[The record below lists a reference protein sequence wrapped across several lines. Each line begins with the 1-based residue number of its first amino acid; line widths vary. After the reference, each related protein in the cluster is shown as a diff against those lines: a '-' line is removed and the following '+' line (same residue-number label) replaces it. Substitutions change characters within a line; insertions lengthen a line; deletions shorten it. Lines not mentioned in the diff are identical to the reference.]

1 MSRLSLLLF
10 DLDGVLCTNHRRRRC
25 AYIGA
30 CCGLKAEEVEAAI
43 WGSGIEALGD
53 VGALDEKAYL
63 QAYHDALSYP
73 LTLDEWIEARRVA
86 TEPHSEV
93 LDFVQE
99 LKGRVRLAVL
109 TNNST
114 LISTHIDR
122 IFPEL
127 PELFGTA
134 IYASAQFKAAKPNPA
149 CYLSS
154 LSALNASPEETL
166 FIDDSPDNVVGA
178 EKAGLGGYLYTDLDA
193 LRVHLK
199 QIGVL

>member
-1 MSRLSLLLF
+1 MSRHSLLLF

-53 VGALDEKAYL
+53 AGALDEKAYL

-86 TEPHSEV
+86 TEPHQEV
-93 LDFVQE
+93 LDFVGE
-99 LKGRVRLAVL
+99 LEGRVRLAVL
-109 TNNST
+109 TNNIT

-122 IFPEL
+122 IFP
-127 PELFGTA
+127 
-134 IYASAQFKAAKPNPA
+134 AARTIW
-149 CYLSS
+149 YR
-154 LSALNASPEETL
+154 
-166 FIDDSPDNVVGA
+166 D
-178 EKAGLGGYLYTDLDA
+178 
-193 LRVHLK
+193 LRVSPV
-199 QIGVL
+199 QSR